1 MEFMRIEDMRTGAAA
16 LMLALAAAGC
26 SDSGDVEPAAGRGGD
41 GPFDV
46 EVNFSIGM
54 LQETDLFGRGG
65 TRYGFGDYV
74 FDPMA
79 DGYGGA
85 YRPHF
90 SPEPPRELES
100 SNDWQQVN
108 DVRLYVFRKN
118 EAGDFVYYKPSD
130 KDGAKQAAFAV
141 KDFSDKFALSRSVVW
156 WGGSADV
163 SEAHSYTVKA
173 VLPEGEYHF
182 LAVARDDDWV
192 ADKLLTEPELE
203 WVEEETRLTAAT
215 LGLSASSATVAATEL
230 FAGCTAE
237 PVVVDGTGEFQK
249 AIELKRAVAGLMV
262 YVENVPAR
270 LAAWQGFAADGET
283 PVRAG
288 DSYAVSAIGVTH
300 GRSLSDKVCLLG
312 RSAVEGGLAHGMPLG
327 RTYALKQG
335 LEAYATTAGTGD
347 NGSYY
352 VNTAPD
358 DPSHPNSM
366 LLGAYLMPQPAGS
379 GAEEEDESDCGKLYK
394 SLYLV
399 FYHRAGGNL
408 WPLQWWPVRME
419 EASGTADS
427 PYYFPFEANHFYRLG
442 DRRFSA
448 DGTTVERDEP
458 LDLRNGQEFV
468 IGVDGKWEGEYDYE
482 IIN

>member
-46 EVNFSIGM
+46 EVKFSIGM

-65 TRYGFGDYV
+65 TRLGFGDYV

-79 DGYGGA
+79 DGYAGA

-100 SNDWQQVN
+100 SNNWQQVN

-130 KDGAKQAAFAV
+130 KDGVKQAAFAV
-141 KDFSDKFALSRSVVW
+141 TDFADKFALSRSVVW
-156 WGGSADV
+156 WGGRADV
-163 SEAHSYTVKA
+163 SEAHSYTIKA
-173 VLPEGEYHF
+173 VLPEGEYQF
-182 LAVARDDDWV
+182 LAVARDDGWV
-192 ADKLLTEPELE
+192 EDKGLAEPEQQ

-230 FAGCTAE
+230 FAGCTSE

-270 LAAWQGFAADGET
+270 LVAWQGFEADGAT
-283 PVRAG
+283 QLAQGTVYP
-288 DSYAVSAIGVTH
+288 VSAIGVTH
-300 GRSLSDKVCLLG
+300 GRSLSDKVCLFD
-312 RSAVEGGLAHGMPLG
+312 RSVVEGGLVHGMPLG
-327 RTYALKQG
+327 QTYALKQG
-335 LEAYATTAGTGD
+335 LEAYETEGTGIND
-347 NGSYY
+347 CYY

-366 LLGAYLMPQPAGS
+366 LLGAYLMPQPAGR
-379 GAEEEDESDCGKLYK
+379 GAEEENDMDCSKLYK

-399 FYHRAGGNL
+399 FYHKVGESL
-408 WPLQWWPVRME
+408 WPLQWWPVKING
-419 EASGTADS
+419 ASKAADS
-427 PYYFPFEANHFYRLG
+427 PYYFPLEANHFYRLG
-442 DRRFSA
+442 NRQFSA
-448 DGTTVERDEP
+448 DGATMEKNEP
-458 LDLRNGQEFV
+458 LDLRDGKDIV
-468 IGVDGKWEGEYDYE
+468 IGVNGKWEGEIYYD